1 MLTVELA
8 SAADAATIL
17 GLRLAAEDWL
27 AARRINQWTPREVPL
42 STVAAQI
49 DAGEFYIARRHP
61 GGPIVGALRLIWA
74 DPAIWPKQG
83 EAAGYVH
90 GLVIDRS
97 ESGTGL
103 GTSMLEWASQR
114 TRQEGR
120 ALLRLDCAETNI
132 DLRSYYLRQGFRYV
146 GRRDFADGSSLF
158 SVTLFEKSTDR

>member
-17 GLRLAAEDWL
+17 ALRHAAEDWL
-27 AARRINQWTPREVPL
+27 AARRIDQWTPREVPL

-49 DAGEFYIARRHP
+49 DAGEFHIARRHP

-74 DPAIWPKQG
+74 DPDIWPEQV

-103 GTSMLEWASQR
+103 GASLLEWASQR

-132 DLRSYYLRQGFRYV
+132 DLRSYYSRQGFRCV
-146 GRRDFADGSSLF
+146 GRRDFGDGGSWF
-158 SVTLFEKSTDR
+158 SVALFEMSTGL

>member
-17 GLRLAAEDWL
+17 DLRHAAEDWL
-27 AARRINQWTPREVPL
+27 AARRIAQWAPREVPL

-49 DAGEFYIARRHP
+49 EAGEFHVARRHP

-74 DPAIWPKQG
+74 DPSIWP
-83 EAAGYVH
+83 EPDVLAGYVH

-97 ESGTGL
+97 EAGTGL
-103 GTSMLEWASQR
+103 GTSLLEWASQR

-120 ALLRLDCAETNI
+120 GLLRLDCAETNT
-132 DLRSYYLRQGFRYV
+132 DLRNYYIRQGFQNV
-146 GRRDFADGSSLF
+146 GRRDFDSDSSWF
-158 SVTLFEKSTDR
+158 SVALFEKPTAR